1 MAPPNKR
8 KHYQNNQLKQFA
20 GVVKEEVTLPIRKF
34 LLYESLNKARDIQKE
49 RNKAWDKM
57 GIIKRRT

>member
-8 KHYQNNQLKQFA
+8 KHYQNKQIKQFA

-57 GIIKRRT
+57 GIIIRRT